1 MAAPILDT
9 AVLDQM
15 VEDLD
20 RETVEMLIDTFV
32 DELAGRLD
40 RMADATDPI
49 DVAVLQREAHALKSS
64 AGTYGLM
71 QLYEIAVELDRVTKR
86 GDAAAA
92 APLAA
97 QLDDL
102 GDAAVDALT
111 TWQDAG

>member
-1 MAAPILDT
+1 MSAPTLDT
-9 AVLDQM
+9 TILNQM

-20 RETVEMLIDTFV
+20 RETVEMLVETFI

-40 RMADATDPI
+40 RMAEAVQPV
-49 DVAVLQREAHALKSS
+49 DVDVLQREAHALKSS

-71 QLYEIAVELDRVTKR
+71 RLYEIAVELDRVTKI

-92 APLAA
+92 GPLAA

-111 TWQDAG
+111 EWQDAG